1 MTAWVVAALAAAL
14 ALAGT
19 GLGLGLTDAG
29 ASPAAASAPPGCD
42 SSAPRLTVQGSG
54 QASGTP
60 DLLTSVFSFATTAA
74 SSASALS
81 ENNDQ
86 VSQALAALTA
96 NGVAARDVQTTGL
109 TLQAQYAFPHGV
121 PTLTGYQ
128 VTNTVTAT
136 LRQVATAGTAIDA
149 VVTASGDAAQI
160 DSLSVSFGNPTTV
173 EDAAR
178 ADAVRQAKS
187 HATALAAAAGRSLG
201 ALCSLTDDTQPVPPL
216 SAFGAD
222 RTALPAG
229 PSGVPVEPGTQTQT
243 DQVTLVYAVS
253 RH

>member
-1 MTAWVVAALAAAL
+1 MDEDDVVAPRPSSRTAWVVPALGAAV
-14 ALAGT
+14 ALAGA
-19 GLGLGLTDAG
+19 GLGVGLSNAG
-29 ASPAAASAPPGCD
+29 ASPEAAPAPPGCG

-60 DLLTSVFSFATTAA
+60 DELTSAFSFSTSAG

-81 ENNDQ
+81 QNNAK
-86 VSQALAALTA
+86 VSQALAALEA

-109 TLQAQYAFPHGV
+109 TLQPQYAFPHGV
-121 PTLTGYQ
+121 PTLTGYE

-136 LRQVATAGTAIDA
+136 LRRAATAGMAIDA

-160 DSLSVSFGNPTTV
+160 DWLTFSFGDPTTV

-187 HATALAAAAGRSLG
+187 HAAALAAAAGRSLG
-201 ALCSLTDDTQPVPPL
+201 ALCLSLI
-216 SAFGAD
+216 
-222 RTALPAG
+222 
-229 PSGVPVEPGTQTQT
+229 
-243 DQVTLVYAVS
+243 
-253 RH
+253 HI